1 MPMTVHSKSELSK
14 PRRYLLELMQRI
26 NFGRIEGLVVRGGEP
41 AFDSRARIIREIKL
55 GGEHSPY
62 HAMERADFELKAQV
76 IELFEHIT
84 ALGNGTIGCLD
95 VKHGLPFRL
104 VIEEADTHLLD

>member
-1 MPMTVHSKSELSK
+1 MSVHSKSELSK

-41 AFDSRARIIREIKL
+41 SFDPSPRIVREIKL
-55 GGEHSPY
+55 GGEDTPRTQLVQS
-62 HAMERADFELKAQV
+62 DFELKAQV
-76 IELFEHIT
+76 VELLVYIT
-84 ALGNGTIGCLD
+84 QLGNGTIACVD

-104 VIEEADTHLLD
+104 VIEQES